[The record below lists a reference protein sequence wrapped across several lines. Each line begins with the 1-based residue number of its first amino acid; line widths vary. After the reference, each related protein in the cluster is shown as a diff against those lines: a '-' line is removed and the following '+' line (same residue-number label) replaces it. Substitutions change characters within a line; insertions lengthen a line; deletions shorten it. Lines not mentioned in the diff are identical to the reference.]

1 MTSTQRVYF
10 VDHNTKT
17 TTWDDPRLPSEVEEG
32 APKYKRDYRRKVV
45 YFRSQPEMRIMD
57 GTAPGASG
65 GKAEIRLR
73 RGMVFEDSFRAVMR
87 LKKED
92 LRKRLVVRFEGEDGL
107 DYGGVSRYGFT
118 FFHFPSPV
126 IIVADVFPCVV

>member
-45 YFRSQPEMRIMD
+45 YFRSQPEMRVVD
-57 GTAPGASG
+57 AAGGGG

-87 LKKED
+87 LRKED

-107 DYGGVSRYGFT
+107 DYGGVSRCVSSPL
-118 FFHFPSPV
+118 FPR
-126 IIVADVFPCVV
+126 F